1 VFQHLLGGRQEEHMA
16 SQTRAPVIPKEGQL
30 NKNGKWIGKEKEKS
44 E

>member
-1 VFQHLLGGRQEEHMA
+1 MA